1 MFRKYG
7 GVTTPSATTVAL
19 TDDELLIQEAI
30 RRRGLHRSGKSLVG
44 TLASAVFF
52 GAVGYVMAFHS
63 GVITYSMP
71 YPSSFPLGAVLVAL
85 GILAFLIAVVFLANA
100 VSGAR
105 PRAPWGDPASG
116 DCPVCGEPAL
126 REDGVLLRDGLT
138 LKTAASGTVTLC
150 ETPSC
155 PYAAA
160 K

>member
-1 MFRKYG
+1 M
-7 GVTTPSATTVAL
+7 TAPSATTAATAAR

-30 RRRGLHRSGKSLVG
+30 RRRRLHRSGKSLGG
-44 TLASAVFF
+44 TLALAVFF
-52 GAVGYVMAFHS
+52 TAVGYVLAFHS

-71 YPSSFPLGAVLVAL
+71 YPSSFPLGAVLVVF
-85 GILAFLIAVVFLANA
+85 GIFAFLIAVVFLANA

-126 REDGVLLRDGLT
+126 RQDGILLRDGPT

-150 ETPSC
+150 ETPGC
-155 PYAAA
+155 PYAAVR
-160 K
+160 

>member
-1 MFRKYG
+1 M
-7 GVTTPSATTVAL
+7 TAPSATTTAP

-30 RRRGLHRSGKSLVG
+30 RQRELHRSGKSLAG
-44 TLASAVFF
+44 TLARAVFF
-52 GAVGYVMAFHS
+52 GAVGYVLAFHS

-71 YPSSFPLGAVLVAL
+71 YSSSFPLGTVLVVF

-126 REDGVLLRDGLT
+126 RQDGVLLRDGRT
-138 LKTAASGTVTLC
+138 LKTAASGTVTFC
-150 ETPSC
+150 ETPGC
-155 PYAAA
+155 PYAAV

>member
-1 MFRKYG
+1 M
-7 GVTTPSATTVAL
+7 TAPSATTTAL
-19 TDDELLIQEAI
+19 TGDELLIQEAI
-30 RRRGLHRSGKSLVG
+30 RQRGLYRSGKSLVG
-44 TLASAVFF
+44 TLALAAFF
-52 GAVGYVMAFHS
+52 GAVGYVLAFHS

-71 YPSSFPLGAVLVAL
+71 YSSSFPLGAVLVAL
-85 GILAFLIAVVFLANA
+85 GILVFPIAVVFLANA

-126 REDGVLLRDGLT
+126 RQDDMLLRDGLT

-150 ETPSC
+150 GTPGC
-155 PYAAA
+155 PYAAV